1 MINEMSWHQFS
12 TLPGMNKVPQHEVE
26 RQYRIYLNEIAEQ
39 RIAIHLIQEAARTQ
53 AEAMAVAA
61 SNGGGGGY
69 IQQEEEESDLPSNCI
84 QFVNDTSDGTGC
96 QFWIE
101 TSAPTNYTITWGDGE
116 TTTGVTS
123 ADGDGGVGTGD
134 GNNKLEVVYDYAN
147 SDTEYTARICFD
159 DISLVTYLEFNGD
172 D

>member
-1 MINEMSWHQFS
+1 MVNEMSWHQFS
-12 TLPGMNKVPQHEVE
+12 TLPGMNNVPQHDIE

-39 RIAIHLIQEAARTQ
+39 RIAIHLIQEAARSQ

-69 IQQEEEESDLPSNCI
+69 IQQEEGDLPSGCI
-84 QFVNDTSDGTGC
+84 QFVNNTSDGTQC
-96 QFWIE
+96 RFWIE

-116 TTTGVTS
+116 TTTGQTT
-123 ADGDGGVGTGD
+123 VGTGAGVGIGD
-134 GNNKLEVVYDYAN
+134 GEDKLEVEYYYAD

>member
-1 MINEMSWHQFS
+1 MVNEMSWYQFS
-12 TLPGMNKVPQHEVE
+12 TLPGMNKVAQHEVE

-39 RIAIHLIQEAARTQ
+39 RIAIHLIQEQRAMAQ

-69 IQQEEEESDLPSNCI
+69 IQQEQSDLPSGCI
-84 QFVNDTSDGTGC
+84 QFVNNTSDGTQC
-96 QFWIE
+96 RFWIE

-116 TTTGVTS
+116 TTTGQTT
-123 ADGDGGVGTGD
+123 VGTGAGVGIGD
-134 GNNKLEVVYDYAN
+134 GEDKLEIDYTYAD
-147 SDTEYTARICFD
+147 SFTEYTARICFD

-172 D
+172 N

>member
-1 MINEMSWHQFS
+1 MDKFVNWGSETPEQ
-12 TLPGMNKVPQHEVE
+12 L
-26 RQYRIYLNEIAEQ
+26 EIRRKYEEDV
-39 RIAIHLIQEAARTQ
+39 REAAINRFILEARQTANQ
-53 AEAMAVAA
+53 AATAA
-61 SNGGGGGY
+61 LAGGGGGET
-69 IQQEEEESDLPSNCI
+69 IPSSCI
-84 QFVNDTSDGTGC
+84 EFVNNTSDGTEC

-123 ADGDGGVGTGD
+123 ADGDGGVGDGD
-134 GNNKLEVVYDYAN
+134 GENKLEILHDYAD

-159 DISLVTYLEFNGD
+159 DISLVTYLNFNGD

>member
-1 MINEMSWHQFS
+1 MS
-12 TLPGMNKVPQHEVE
+12 
-26 RQYRIYLNEIAEQ
+26 
-39 RIAIHLIQEAARTQ
+39 Q

-69 IQQEEEESDLPSNCI
+69 IQQEEGDLPSGCI
-84 QFVNDTSDGTGC
+84 QFVNNTTEGTEC

-116 TTTGVTS
+116 TTTGQTTS
-123 ADGDGGVGTGD
+123 DGDGGVGDGD
-134 GNNKLEVVYDYAN
+134 GENRLEIVHDYAD

-159 DISLVTYLEFNGD
+159 DISLVTYLNFNGTD
-172 D
+172 

>member
-1 MINEMSWHQFS
+1 MVNEMSWYQFS

-39 RIAIHLIQEAARTQ
+39 RIAIHLMQEAARSQ

-61 SNGGGGGY
+61 SNGGGSL
-69 IQQEEEESDLPSNCI
+69 IQQESDLPSGCI
-84 QFVNDTSDGTGC
+84 EFVNNTTDGTQC
-96 QFWIE
+96 QFWIN

-116 TTTGVTS
+116 TETGEVDGVNQLEINHTY
-123 ADGDGGVGTGD
+123 ADS
-134 GNNKLEVVYDYAN
+134 N
-147 SDTEYTARICFD
+147 TEYTVRLCFD
-159 DISLVTYLEFNGD
+159 DISVVTQLEFNGD